1 MADHWS
7 SNYPLEPHL
16 WTREKQIL
24 VLDET
29 GELSSPKTGAS
40 DRATCWLSLLTLF
53 QNETALSLVV
63 LNHSTSHKH
72 ADSGISL
79 IRVVALS

>member
-7 SNYPLEPHL
+7 SKYPLEPHL

-29 GELSSPKTGAS
+29 GQDWRALISKNGCIGQSNLLALAS
-40 DRATCWLSLLTLF
+40 DAIPERDGLISGRSQPLHVPQTC
-53 QNETALSLVV
+53 
-63 LNHSTSHKH
+63 
-72 ADSGISL
+72 
-79 IRVVALS
+79 